1 MQASKLL
8 VFTCFALAATV
19 GASTSIP
26 PVITPSISFTPLPP
40 CTLGGDASC
49 STGSVCTP
57 ITNCIGQCYS
67 GVSSPTILPTSN
79 IPVTATT
86 PVYTCQV
93 GFPSA
98 QNGCSS
104 GSYCLPTQTCAGL
117 CLNTV
122 PLPPA
127 TTTTLPT
134 TLVSIPPSGI
144 TTPPTSIPSTRYNCV
159 VNEYDSTQGCP
170 TSSFCTPVGEPCY
183 GICSTTTAP
192 YSIGTGCIIY
202 SDDCGPNAV
211 CSQNAGCEGTCI
223 AIPAPTTTPP
233 TSVSSTRYNCVVNEF
248 DVTQGCPTSSFCTP
262 VGEPCYGQCTT
273 TTAPYSVGTT
283 ACLVLSNDCGANAFC
298 SQNAGCQGTC
308 VAGPPP
314 TITGIDFTP
323 TTTPKTTTKPTS
335 TQSVP
340 SPSGTCGWV
349 YIPCG
354 SGYKC
359 VNQAGENCG
368 VGESGHCVPVHH
380 GKHRFLAGRYFD
392 AGEG

>member
-1 MQASKLL
+1 MQPSNLL
-8 VFTCFALAATV
+8 IFSCFALAATV
-19 GASTSIP
+19 GASTSFP
-26 PVITPSISFTPLPP
+26 PVPTPSVSFTPLPP

-67 GVSSPTILPTSN
+67 GISSPTILPTSN
-79 IPVTATT
+79 IPITATT
-86 PVYTCQV
+86 SVNTCQV
-93 GFPSA
+93 GFPSG
-98 QNGCSS
+98 QNGCSP

-134 TLVSIPPSGI
+134 TRVSTPHSGI
-144 TTPPTSIPSTRYNCV
+144 TTPPTSIPSSPPLSYCV
-159 VNEYDSTQGCP
+159 FNEYDITQGCP
-170 TSSFCTPVGEPCY
+170 TGSICTPDAPCY

-192 YSIGTGCIIY
+192 YSIGTGCIVLG
-202 SDDCGPNAV
+202 DDCGPNAV
-211 CSQNAGCEGTCI
+211 CSQNAGCEGACI
-223 AIPAPTTTPP
+223 AAPPTT
-233 TSVSSTRYNCVVNEF
+233 
-248 DVTQGCPTSSFCTP
+248 
-262 VGEPCYGQCTT
+262 
-273 TTAPYSVGTT
+273 
-283 ACLVLSNDCGANAFC
+283 
-298 SQNAGCQGTC
+298 
-308 VAGPPP
+308 
-314 TITGIDFTP
+314 ITDTYITP
-323 TTTPKTTTKPTS
+323 TTTPKTTPKPTS

-359 VNQAGENCG
+359 VNQAGQNCG
-368 VGESGHCVPVHH
+368 VGESGHCVPIRQ

-392 AGEG
+392 AGEE

>member
-1 MQASKLL
+1 MQPSKL
-8 VFTCFALAATV
+8 FIFSCFALAATV

-79 IPVTATT
+79 IPVTANT

-93 GFPSA
+93 GFPSD

-134 TLVSIPPSGI
+134 TLVSTPPSGI

-183 GICSTTTAP
+183 GICSTTTYP

-223 AIPAPTTTPP
+223 A
-233 TSVSSTRYNCVVNEF
+233 
-248 DVTQGCPTSSFCTP
+248 
-262 VGEPCYGQCTT
+262 
-273 TTAPYSVGTT
+273 
-283 ACLVLSNDCGANAFC
+283 
-298 SQNAGCQGTC
+298 
-308 VAGPPP
+308 GPPP
-314 TITGIDFTP
+314 TITGVDFTP
-323 TTTPKTTTKPTS
+323 TTTPKTTPKPTS

-349 YIPCG
+349 YIPCA

-368 VGESGHCVPVHH
+368 VGEAGHCVPVHQ

-392 AGEG
+392 AGEE